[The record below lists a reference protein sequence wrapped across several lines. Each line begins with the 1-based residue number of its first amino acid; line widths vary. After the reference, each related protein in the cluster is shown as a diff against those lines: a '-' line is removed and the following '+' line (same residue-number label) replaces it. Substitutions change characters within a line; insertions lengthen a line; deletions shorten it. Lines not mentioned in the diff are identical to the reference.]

1 MTDGDR
7 CWIEKAVGSMGKGG
21 GASIV
26 HRVTSEGLIEKDIL
40 EQNLEWDKVRSYADI
55 WRKKHFKQKEH

>member
-1 MTDGDR
+1 
-7 CWIEKAVGSMGKGG
+7 MGKGG

-40 EQNLEWDKVRSYADI
+40 EQNLE
-55 WRKKHFKQKEH
+55 

>member
-40 EQNLEWDKVRSYADI
+40 EQNLE
-55 WRKKHFKQKEH
+55 